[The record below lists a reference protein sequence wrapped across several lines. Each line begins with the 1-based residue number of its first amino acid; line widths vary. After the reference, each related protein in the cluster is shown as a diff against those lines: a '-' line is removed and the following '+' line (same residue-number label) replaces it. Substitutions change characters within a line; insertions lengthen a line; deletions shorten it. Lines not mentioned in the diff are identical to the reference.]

1 MDSFANSP
9 FAALT
14 IIGAPAILTNASA
27 LLCLGTSNRLARIV
41 DRTRVLAS
49 ELGQI
54 DAEGS
59 LADTYRQQLARL
71 RVRTQLLIRA
81 LRLFTASIGSFA
93 AAALISV
100 IGALLAARAT
110 DIVWESAAALSLV
123 AGTLGVAG
131 LVLGSA
137 LVVRET
143 QLAVQFL
150 EQEVEFL
157 QTVQRTRRQVD
168 LG

>member
-54 DAEGS
+54 DPTSA
-59 LADTYRQQLARL
+59 LADTYRQHLNRL
-71 RVRTQLLIRA
+71 KVRAHLLMRA
-81 LRLFTASIGSFA
+81 LRSFTASIGSFA
-93 AAALISV
+93 ASALISV
-100 IGALLAARAT
+100 VGALLASRAS
-110 DIVWESAAALSLV
+110 DLVWEATAALSLIS
-123 AGTLGVAG
+123 GTAGVAG

-137 LVVRET
+137 LIVRET

-157 QTVQRTRRQVD
+157 QATHRPH
-168 LG
+168 

>member
-41 DRTRVLAS
+41 DRSRVLAA
-49 ELGQI
+49 ELGHI
-54 DAEGS
+54 EPGS
-59 LADTYRQQLARL
+59 ALADRYRSHLARL
-71 RVRTQLLIRA
+71 KGRAHLLMRA

-100 IGALLAARAT
+100 IGALLAARASE
-110 DIVWESAAALSLV
+110 IVWESTAALSLLS
-123 AGTLGVAG
+123 GTAGVAG

-150 EQEVEFL
+150 DEEIEFL
-157 QTVQRTRRQVD
+157 QAINRPR
-168 LG
+168 